1 MQSNLNIPRWDINV
15 TDATCALLVIVL
27 LIGAYICVRR
37 KTNHRFFYIIGI
49 GLVIVLLLS
58 AARLERRLLRYQE
71 LITCIQ
77 AECYEIYEGR
87 IEKKVHSQRHVIIW
101 INGERIALSDYKLF
115 TMRGFSDGLW
125 IGENVR
131 LYLVDGT
138 EDDFDLLNI
147 ERLEKNNVR

>member
-1 MQSNLNIPRWDINV
+1 M
-15 TDATCALLVIVL
+15 
-27 LIGAYICVRR
+27 
-37 KTNHRFFYIIGI
+37 
-49 GLVIVLLLS
+49 
-58 AARLERRLLRYQE
+58 
-71 LITCIQ
+71 
-77 AECYEIYEGR
+77 
-87 IEKKVHSQRHVIIW
+87 
-101 INGERIALSDYKLF
+101 SDYKLF